1 MENYKEKRT
10 EEAPPTTEEDVE
22 MVEAAISSLMA
33 TAEDLD
39 EEDIAAVAARIQ
51 EEQEVLREF
60 GY

>member
-10 EEAPPTTEEDVE
+10 EEEQPTTEEEEVE
-22 MVEAAISSLMA
+22 IEAAISSLMA

>member
-10 EEAPPTTEEDVE
+10 KEEPTTEEDVE
-22 MVEAAISSLMA
+22 IEAAISSLMA

-39 EEDIAAVAARIQ
+39 EEDIAAVAARIR

>member
-10 EEAPPTTEEDVE
+10 EEEPTTEEDVE

>member
-1 MENYKEKRT
+1 MEKRT
-10 EEAPPTTEEDVE
+10 EEEPTTEEDVE